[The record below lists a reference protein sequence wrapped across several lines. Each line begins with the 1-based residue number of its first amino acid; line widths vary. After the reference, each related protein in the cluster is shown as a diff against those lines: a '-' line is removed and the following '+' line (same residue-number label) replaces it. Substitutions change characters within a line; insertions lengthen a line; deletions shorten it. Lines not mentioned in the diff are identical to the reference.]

1 MPRYQ
6 RSQWKILTMQH
17 YGAFSFPPHSGAR
30 GIVAPPVP
38 RTRQAAAAVHSFGGQ
53 YYHEIPPGGLGP
65 TDLTRQ
71 FTLSSDLQ
79 FIEWTSVAWSQ
90 APSSGVTCVQISFQA
105 LATVGESIYAFGGI
119 LYGEDNE
126 KLVSDV
132 CVFHL
137 PTQTVE
143 NLANVLQ
150 VARTFNG
157 IHQGMG
163 QALPMLLMLLLHPPT
178 NSFLTCDPW
187 QWATSYCS
195 CLAWPPSLWLM

>member
-6 RSQWKILTMQH
+6 RSQWKLLTMQH
-17 YGAFSFPPHSGAR
+17 YGAFSFPPHSAAR
-30 GIVAPPVP
+30 GIVASPVP
-38 RTRQAAAAVHSFGGQ
+38 GTRPVAAAVHSFGGQ
-53 YYHEIPPGGLGP
+53 YYHEIPPGELGP
-65 TDLTRQ
+65 TDRTRQ

-79 FIEWTSVAWSQ
+79 IIEWTSVAWSQ
-90 APSSGVTCVQISFQA
+90 APSPGVTCVQISSQA

-119 LYGEDNE
+119 LGVSDNE
-126 KLVSDV
+126 QLVSDV

-137 PTQTVE
+137 LTQTVE

-157 IHQGMG
+157 IHQGMV
-163 QALPMLLMLLLHPPT
+163 QSLPMLLMLLLHPPT
-178 NSFLTCDPW
+178 DSSLTCDPR

-195 CLAWPPSLWLM
+195 CLAWPLSLWLM